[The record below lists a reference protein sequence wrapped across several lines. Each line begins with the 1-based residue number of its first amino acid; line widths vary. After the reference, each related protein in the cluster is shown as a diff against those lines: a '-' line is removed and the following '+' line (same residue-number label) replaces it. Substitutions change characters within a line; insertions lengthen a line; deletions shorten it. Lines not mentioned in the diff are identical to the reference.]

1 MGYSRVKTPE
11 FDSTAISDSGD
22 EPERAVVNEN
32 MDELRGGIDGFFD
45 TFLKVEDGELRKDF
59 GEKSMEEMLAQIEE
73 SRQVLAGL
81 GVTLPNRGV
90 NFETTTVD
98 ERMHE
103 LGNWVYGHYEEVY
116 PWRRRLQSRD

>member
-1 MGYSRVKTPE
+1 MGYSRLETPE
-11 FDSTAISDSGD
+11 FDSNAVTDGEDGPEEAI
-22 EPERAVVNEN
+22 VNDN

-45 TFLKVEDGELRKDF
+45 TFLKVENGELSKDF
-59 GEKSMEEMLAQIEE
+59 GEESMHKMIVQIEE

-81 GVTLPNRGV
+81 GVMLPNRDV

-103 LGNWVYGHYEEVY
+103 LGEWVYSYYEEGY
-116 PWRRRLQSRD
+116 PWRRRLRAQS